1 VSFLAL
7 FRKFGAEA
15 IPQMGTVRFPVTGAR
30 CMHMLKM
37 LERGCV
43 LQRTVV
49 EVLSY
54 IGAST
59 ATGGR

>member
-1 VSFLAL
+1 
-7 FRKFGAEA
+7 
-15 IPQMGTVRFPVTGAR
+15 MGTVRFPVTGAR